1 MFTLRPACGE
11 DFVDRDEILAE
22 MVETLASP
30 RERMG
35 FALVGRRRMGKTS
48 VFLEVTRRLD
58 KNPGLI
64 PVYVSLWS
72 LVEGTLGE
80 FSQLLVRETL
90 ERFQERG
97 KLPLSVRARNLLS
110 APLDLLHDLL
120 ARVQISVRL
129 RHDIEVLLRFARA
142 EEQPAAAEIL
152 ERTLSLPERL
162 AEETGVRCALFLDE
176 FPTVM
181 ELRHLG
187 DTLGEGV
194 VRKLRTSYEGM
205 KSTVLSV
212 SGSVRGTME
221 ATVLA
226 PGAAFWRQFVV
237 REVGPLSQEAVHTL
251 LTRNLAR
258 PIAEEAVGAVW
269 AFTQGIPFYV
279 QFLGRELGRMRGKV
293 TPEAVARAGEELL
306 AEEGDLLFREEWMR
320 LTSKERTVAMA
331 LAQGHSAPTPIAHEV
346 ADTPNVVSRY
356 LLYLEKKGLAERSGR
371 GDWGLADPVL
381 ARWIARQ
388 VP

>member
-1 MFTLRPACGE
+1 
-11 DFVDRDEILAE
+11 
-22 MVETLASP
+22 
-30 RERMG
+30 
-35 FALVGRRRMGKTS
+35 
-48 VFLEVTRRLD
+48 
-58 KNPGLI
+58 
-64 PVYVSLWS
+64 
-72 LVEGTLGE
+72 
-80 FSQLLVRETL
+80 
-90 ERFQERG
+90 
-97 KLPLSVRARNLLS
+97 
-110 APLDLLHDLL
+110 
-120 ARVQISVRL
+120 
-129 RHDIEVLLRFARA
+129 
-142 EEQPAAAEIL
+142 
-152 ERTLSLPERL
+152 
-162 AEETGVRCALFLDE
+162 
-176 FPTVM
+176 
-181 ELRHLG
+181 
-187 DTLGEGV
+187 
-194 VRKLRTSYEGM
+194 YEGM

-371 GDWGLADPVL
+371 GFWGLADPVL